1 MALRYPTRAGLADAL
16 RRLQAVGWA
25 LREIADRGT
34 HQEIY
39 IDDPD
44 GNDLELCWDRP
55 MEQWPRDAEGALRLP
70 SANSTWTIG

>member
-1 MALRYPTRAGLADAL
+1 MGPTLPDS
-16 RRLQAVGWA
+16 RRPCRHPEEAPGGWLA
-25 LREIADRGT
+25 LREIADHGT

-44 GNDLELCWDRP
+44 GNDLELRWDRP

-70 SANSTWTIG
+70 SANSTWTIC